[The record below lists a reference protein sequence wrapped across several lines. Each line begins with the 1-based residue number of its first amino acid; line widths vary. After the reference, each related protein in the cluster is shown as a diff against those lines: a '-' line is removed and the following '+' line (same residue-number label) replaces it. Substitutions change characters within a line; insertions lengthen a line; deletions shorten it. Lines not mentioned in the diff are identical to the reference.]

1 MKKLLPLIF
10 ASAVA
15 LSASAEL
22 NGNGYYRAKNYNSN
36 RYIHVLDN
44 KGSLNYQ
51 ATTAD
56 LGAIELYKD
65 HEAVISDPATVVYV
79 CDLTGQN
86 RDFDLRT
93 QGTGVVSI
101 IDHAVSIIKCP
112 SIESAYY
119 VFGRQSGVARY
130 IVDGSIDTSTN
141 KGTITDNPGPTDRGA
156 WYFIPVSADSDEYF
170 GVKPEF
176 NIGDDYYA
184 SFYAG
189 FPFSFASEGMSAYVV
204 TKVNK
209 DMVAMMEVTG
219 TIPEGTPVFIKCKS
233 ATPAG
238 NKLNVGGT
246 GTAPYVNQLK
256 GVYFNNTRIRHVN
269 RVAYDKETM
278 RVLGRMS
285 DGSLGF
291 ITADYDYLPRNTSYL
306 TVPKG
311 TPSELKI
318 VPESEF
324 TGLNMIDT
332 DSSSASVSVDGRTL
346 HVTGNCEYN
355 VYTIAGHRIYSGSA
369 QSFSLPSP
377 GIYLVKTPQSV
388 SKVVAK

>member
-1 MKKLLPLIF
+1 MKNILSFILV
-10 ASAVA
+10 SAVA

-22 NGNGYYRAKNYNSN
+22 NGDGYYRAKNYNSG

-56 LGAIELYKD
+56 LGAIELYQN

-79 CDLTGQN
+79 CDLTGEN
-86 RDFDLRT
+86 RDFDIRT
-93 QGTGVVSI
+93 QGTGVKAI

-112 SIESAYY
+112 KIEGAHY

-130 IVDGSIDTSTN
+130 IVDGSIDISTD
-141 KGTITDNPGPTDRGA
+141 KGTLTDNPNPTDRGA
-156 WYFIPVSADSDEYF
+156 WYFIPVTPDSDEYF
-170 GVKPEF
+170 GVKPQF
-176 NIGDDYYA
+176 NIGDDYYT

-209 DMVAMMEVTG
+209 DMVAMKEVTG

-238 NKLNVGGT
+238 NKLNIGGT
-246 GTAPYVNQLK
+246 GTAPAGNQLK

-269 RVAYDKETM
+269 QVAYDKETM
-278 RVLGRMS
+278 RVLGTMS

-291 ITADYDYLPRNTSYL
+291 ITADFAYIPRNTAYL
-306 TVPKG
+306 VVPQGYPAEIK
-311 TPSELKI
+311 
-318 VPESEF
+318 VVAESEYS
-324 TGLNMIDT
+324 GLTSIADG
-332 DSSSASVSVDGRTL
+332 SASVTVEGKTLRVSGASEYSV
-346 HVTGNCEYN
+346 YS
-355 VYTIAGHRIYSGSA
+355 IAGQRIYSGNA
-369 QSFSLPSP
+369 PSFSLPSP
-377 GIYLVKTPQSV
+377 GIYLVRTPESV
-388 SKVVAK
+388 TKIVAK